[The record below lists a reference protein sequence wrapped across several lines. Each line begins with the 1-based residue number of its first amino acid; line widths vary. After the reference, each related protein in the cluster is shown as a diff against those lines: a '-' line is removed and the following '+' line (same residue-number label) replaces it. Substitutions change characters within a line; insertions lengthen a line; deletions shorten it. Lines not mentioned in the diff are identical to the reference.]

1 MFDTQDVLTR
11 CRIAPVQSGTYASS
25 FGWAPTEGRKTF
37 DAVCPA
43 DGKLSARIAGS
54 TAADYDAVVACAQ
67 QAHLRWRM
75 TPAPR
80 RGEVVRRIGELMEEN
95 FKTLAAA
102 IMLDTGKAPMD
113 AERELREAI
122 DMATLAAGQS
132 RMLFGYTQQSQREKH
147 RAYDQ
152 WLPLGVVG
160 IISAYNA
167 PGAIWAQNGFLAAI
181 GGNTIIWKPHPKV
194 PLTAIALQHLANQVM
209 KEYDCEGVFS
219 LFLPEDNE
227 VAELLVADK
236 RIALISFTGSSRIGH
251 RVADVVSAS
260 LGRRYLLECSGN
272 NGCIVDETADL
283 KQAARAITFGVIGV
297 TGQLCTSTRRVIA
310 HRSIADELVGLL
322 KIAFKQIKVGDPRD
336 AGTVVGPLID
346 PAAVGHFE
354 AAIHTATEL
363 GGQVVQGG
371 KRIDR
376 PGNYVEPTIITGA
389 RPDWP
394 CVQRE
399 TFAPIVYVMQY
410 DDLDEAIRIHNGVA
424 QGLAAGMH
432 TTNLCNLE
440 TFLSAAGSDTGMVRI
455 NMGTTGA
462 DVGQAFGGEKETGFG
477 RVGGSDAWKGYMRRQ
492 SVCVNWSG
500 TSPWDSRIAL

>member
-1 MFDTQDVLTR
+1 MFSTNDILAPLA
-11 CRIAPVQSGTYASS
+11 IEPVQSAAYASG
-25 FGWAPTEGRKTF
+25 FGWAPVYGRQTF

-43 DGKLSARIAGS
+43 DGKLSARIAGA
-54 TAADYDAVVACAQ
+54 TAADYEAIVASAQ
-67 QAHLRWRM
+67 QAHLRWRT

-80 RGEVVRRIGELMEEN
+80 RGEVVRRIAELIEEN
-95 FKTLAAA
+95 FESLRAA
-102 IMLDTGKAPMD
+102 IILDTGKSPMD
-113 AERELREAI
+113 AERELRETI
-122 DMATLAAGQS
+122 DMATLAAGQA
-132 RMLFGYTQQSQREKH
+132 RMLFGSTQQSQREKH

-152 WLPLGVVG
+152 WLPLGVIG

-167 PGAIWAQNGFLAAI
+167 PAAIWGQNGFLAAI
-181 GGNTIIWKPHPKV
+181 GGNAILWKPHPRV
-194 PLTAIALQHLANQVM
+194 PLTAIALQNLANQVM

-219 LFLPEDNE
+219 LFLPQDNT

-236 RIALISFTGSSRIGH
+236 RIALISFTGSSRVGH

-283 KQAARAITFGVIGV
+283 KQAARAITFGTVGV

-310 HRSIADELVGLL
+310 HHSIADELVRLL
-322 KIAFKQIKVGDPRD
+322 KLAFEQIKVGDPRD

-354 AAIHTATEL
+354 EAIRTATSL

-371 KRIDR
+371 QRIDR
-376 PGNYVEPTIITGA
+376 PGNYVQPTIITGA
-389 RPDWP
+389 QPDWP
-394 CVQRE
+394 CVQNE
-399 TFAPIVYVMQY
+399 TFAPIVYVLRY
-410 DDLDEAIRIHNGVA
+410 NDLEEAIRIHNGVA

-432 TTNLCNLE
+432 STNLSNLE

-492 SVCVNWSG
+492 SVCVNWGGGSA
-500 TSPWDSRIAL
+500 WDNRITL